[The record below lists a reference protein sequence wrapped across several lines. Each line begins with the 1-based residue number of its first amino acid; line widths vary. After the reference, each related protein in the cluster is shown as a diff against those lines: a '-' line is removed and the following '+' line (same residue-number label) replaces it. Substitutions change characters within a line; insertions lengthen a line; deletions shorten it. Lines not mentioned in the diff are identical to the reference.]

1 MGVKLEVGAQLIHPF
16 DANRRGYL
24 VVSKGKVE
32 NNGTEMGE
40 CDGASISGE
49 GVLTISSIA
58 KSELVL
64 VDVP

>member
-1 MGVKLEVGAQLIHPF
+1 MHPF

-32 NNGTEMGE
+32 INVTEMGE
-40 CDGASISGE
+40 RDGVPISGE

-58 KSELVL
+58 KSELGL